1 MKVLVSGGSGRLG
14 QLAIAELLDHG
25 YEVINADR
33 RRGPADGPASKFV
46 ETDLS
51 DVGQVASLL
60 KDCDAVVHLGAI
72 PAPWSHA
79 DEVVFTNNVNA
90 TYAVLQAAW
99 IAGIQKVVFAS
110 SASAYGMA
118 WSRASRPPLYVP
130 VDEAHPFLVAEPY
143 GLSKEVDERI
153 AEMFHRRGGMQ
164 IIGLR
169 FHQVVLP
176 SEYATMDPSGGV
188 DPAGNPNNLWAYTD
202 GRDAAASIRLSLEV
216 DGLGFEAFNIIA
228 ADTFRIEPTETLLDT
243 WLPDV
248 ERRAPLPGNTSL
260 FTIDKAARLL
270 GWTPQHSWQELRR
283 KGLG

>member
-1 MKVLVSGGSGRLG
+1 MKVLVTGGSGRLG
-14 QLAIAELLDHG
+14 QLAIAELVEHG

-33 RRGPADGPASKFV
+33 RRGPAGGPPARYV
-46 ETDLS
+46 ETDLA
-51 DVGQVASLL
+51 DVGQVAGLL
-60 KDCDAVVHLGAI
+60 RDCDALVHLGAI
-72 PAPWSHA
+72 PSPWSHA

-130 VDEAHPFLVAEPY
+130 VDEEHPFLVAEPY

-153 AEMFHRRGGMQ
+153 AEMFHRRSGMQ

-176 SEYATMDPSGGV
+176 SEYASLNPAGGI

-202 GRDAAASIRLSLEV
+202 GRDAAASIRLSLEAE
-216 DGLGFEAFNIIA
+216 GLGFEAFNIIA
-228 ADTFRIEPTETLLDT
+228 ADTFRIEPTETLLNAY
-243 WLPDV
+243 LPEV

-260 FTIDKAARLL
+260 FTIDKAERLL
-270 GWTPQHSWQELRR
+270 GWTPRHSWRDR
-283 KGLG
+283 